1 MIAIM
6 QLHWDHCRN
15 LNRYHK
21 QDSKPRRYN
30 GQKVNICSRCSPC
43 DHSRKATSQG
53 LVHINQHF
61 KETARCANGRLRLF
75 WSKKLNV
82 KFSHIYISYED
93 TH

>member
-1 MIAIM
+1 M
-6 QLHWDHCRN
+6 QPHWDHCRN

-30 GQKVNICSRCSPC
+30 GQKVNICSRYSPC
-43 DHSRKATSQG
+43 DHSRKATSKG
-53 LVHINQHF
+53 LIHINQHF

-75 WSKKLNV
+75 WSKKLDV
-82 KFSHIYISYED
+82 KFSHIYISCED

>member
-6 QLHWDHCRN
+6 QPHWDHCRN

-21 QDSKPRRYN
+21 QDSKPRRYD
-30 GQKVNICSRCSPC
+30 GQKLTFTVDALLTTTLVNN
-43 DHSRKATSQG
+43 SQG
-53 LVHINQHF
+53 RIHINQHF

-75 WSKKLNV
+75 WSKKLDV
-82 KFSHIYISYED
+82 KFSHIYISCED